1 MTLSNAQTAA
11 AFAVI
16 KAADSAGRADATL
29 TERAQDMREAGFKSE
44 DISGKGQHFAAFQRL
59 TAETILT
66 PKQFETWGNA
76 EMTSKVRK
84 DGKQVNTARGLL
96 VDRVNSVIKRVR
108 DRLAKLEAAPAS
120 DGKGKGKGASN
131 KGAGKA
137 KRSSTQVF
145 FDTLDGYVKAF
156 AKDDASDKFEFD
168 TKIARAA
175 FVKLL
180 KELK

>member
-1 MTLSNAQTAA
+1 MKLSNAQTAA

-29 TERAQDMREAGFKSE
+29 TERAQDMREAGFKAE
-44 DISGKGQHFAAFQRL
+44 DIAGKGQHFAAFQRL

-66 PKQFETWGNA
+66 AKQFETWGNA
-76 EMTSKVRK
+76 ELASKIRK
-84 DGKQVNTARGLL
+84 DDKQVNTARGLL

-108 DRLAKLEAAPAS
+108 DRLAKLEETPAET
-120 DGKGKGKGASN
+120 DGKGKAASG

-137 KRSSTQVF
+137 RRSSTQVF
-145 FDTLDGYVKAF
+145 FDTLDGYIKAF

-168 TKIARAA
+168 PKLARELIAAMLTKLR
-175 FVKLL
+175 
-180 KELK
+180 